1 MNHII
6 IKGIGPDKP
15 GIVASISGIVTSNN
29 GNIEESRMIRL
40 GSEFSIIMMI
50 SIPNEFEK
58 KLSDDLELI
67 DGIKFY
73 LTQTKKLP
81 SNHTPTHVIHLTGGD
96 TEGIVHKMSDV
107 LTSMGINIIE
117 IITDTKNAPITGAI
131 IFQMMAKIN
140 LEATTVS
147 ELSDRLNTLEKKLG
161 LDITLDSI

>member
-1 MNHII
+1 MKHII

-15 GIVASISGIVTSNN
+15 GIVSTISGIVTSNS

-50 SIPNEFEK
+50 AISEDK
-58 KLSDDLELI
+58 ELNLVESLGAI

-73 LTQTKKLP
+73 LTDTKKNQNL
-81 SNHTPTHVIHLTGGD
+81 SVPTHLLDLTGGD

-117 IITDTKNAPITGAI
+117 INTDTQNAPVTGSI
-131 IFQMMAKIN
+131 IFQMRARIDIN
-140 LEATTVS
+140 SCSEDKLVKKMKLLES
-147 ELSDRLNTLEKKLG
+147 KLG
-161 LDITLDSI
+161 LSISLQEI

>member
-147 ELSDRLNTLEKKLG
+147 ELSGRLNKLEKKLG